1 VGTVVVAVA
10 GFWTTQSVASRTLAE
25 QRTRRHV
32 RRRRGRLPRRWRVET
47 PTHVPLEGGP
57 PPVQYAARSR

>member
-32 RRRRGRLPRRWRVET
+32 RRRRGRLPRR
-47 PTHVPLEGGP
+47 
-57 PPVQYAARSR
+57 